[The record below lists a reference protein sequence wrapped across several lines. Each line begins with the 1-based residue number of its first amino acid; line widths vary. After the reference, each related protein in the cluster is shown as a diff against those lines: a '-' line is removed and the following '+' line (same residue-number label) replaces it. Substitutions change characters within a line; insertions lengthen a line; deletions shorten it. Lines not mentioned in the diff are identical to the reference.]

1 MHNTK
6 QVWLKTF
13 IIFRASIVKNLM
25 KTTSGLLFL
34 VVLLLASCGGSESG
48 EKTDTSTSKPEAA
61 SPAVDK
67 IAAGEKIFRTY
78 CITCHGIDGKLEL
91 NGAKDLSISEVP
103 LEERINQVTNGKGL
117 MTPFKGI
124 LSDEQIQHVSEYTMS
139 LKE

>member
-1 MHNTK
+1 
-6 QVWLKTF
+6 
-13 IIFRASIVKNLM
+13 M

-34 VVLLLASCGGSESG
+34 VLFLITSCGGGDSG
-48 EKTDTSTSKPEAA
+48 EKTDASTSKPETA
-61 SPAVDK
+61 SPVVDN

-78 CITCHGIDGKLEL
+78 CITCHGIDGRLEL
-91 NGAKDLSISEVP
+91 NGAKDLAISEVP

-124 LSDEQIQHVSEYTMS
+124 LSDVQIQQVSEYTMS